1 MGECDGR
8 IALIT
13 GASRGIG
20 RALAQRFAAE
30 GACVVLSASRLGA
43 HGDLPGTL
51 EQTVAEVTTAGGKAD
66 AVVADITDAGA
77 RADLVE
83 RASEAFGPIDILV
96 NNAGGGPMVMPSE
109 STSAQRALLHELN
122 LNGPIDLALQ
132 ALPSMRKRGE
142 GWILN
147 ISSATA
153 FQPTLPYRST
163 REAALV
169 IGPYGAA
176 KAALNRY
183 TEALAAEVASEGV
196 FVNAMA
202 PVSIVNTPGAAH
214 VKHIAKANPDW
225 VEPLE
230 MMAEA
235 AIELCTGRHVGR
247 VVYSRDI
254 VYEVGRPVRSLDGS
268 TVLGDARLLAEM

>member
-8 IALIT
+8 VALIT

-30 GACVVLSASRLGA
+30 GASLVLSASRLGA
-43 HGDLPGTL
+43 HGNLPGTL
-51 EQTVAEVTTAGGKAD
+51 EEVVAEIQSKGGRAAAVTAD
-66 AVVADITDAGA
+66 VTDARE
-77 RADLVE
+77 RADLVD
-83 RASEAFGPIDILV
+83 RAAQAFGPIDILV
-96 NNAGGGPMVMPSE
+96 NNAGGGPMMMPSE
-109 STSAQRALLHELN
+109 STSAQRALLYELN

-132 ALPSMRKRGE
+132 ALPSMRERGE

-153 FQPTLPYRST
+153 FQPTIPYRST
-163 REAALV
+163 KEAALV
-169 IGPYGAA
+169 IGAYGAT

-183 TEALAAEVASEGV
+183 TEALAAEVAADGV
-196 FVNAMA
+196 FVNALA

-214 VKHIAKANPDW
+214 VKHIATENPDW

-235 AIELCTGRHVGR
+235 AIELCTQKHVGR
-247 VVYSRDI
+247 IVYSRDI
-254 VYEVGRPVRSLDGS
+254 VNQVSRPVRSLDAK
-268 TVLGDARLLAEM
+268 TVLGDASLLG